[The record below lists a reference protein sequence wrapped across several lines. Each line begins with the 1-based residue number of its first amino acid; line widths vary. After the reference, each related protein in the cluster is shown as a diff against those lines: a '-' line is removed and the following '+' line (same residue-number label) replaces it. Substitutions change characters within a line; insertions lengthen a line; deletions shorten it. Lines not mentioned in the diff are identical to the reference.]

1 MDKIGNVKMK
11 QIEANPGQFKA
22 SPIQDSDASV
32 SFPEEVR
39 RTRSRPADPR
49 KIWDYLELLF
59 SMLSDSYK
67 GKYPIPK
74 KTVLVLTL
82 ALFYLISPIDIVPD
96 IIPLVGFAD
105 DIAMLAF
112 AASLI
117 KDDLEKYRVWKMSS
131 NNDLIHL

>member
-105 DIAMLAF
+105 DIAVLAF

>member
-11 QIEANPGQFKA
+11 QIEANPEQFKA

-67 GKYPIPK
+67 GKYPVPK

>member
-22 SPIQDSDASV
+22 SPIQDSDASM
-32 SFPEEVR
+32 SFPEEIR
-39 RTRSRPADPR
+39 KTRSRSADPR